1 MSIESG
7 GQSGYWS
14 IPTINQ
20 LKSFNAEDLSNVA
33 DFRAGRHQVG
43 SIRFTQLVN
52 LSQIDLDSILGGLI
66 LFEMEAALFI
76 QAEHTGN
83 YRALQFQ
90 ARALALP
97 LSKLV
102 QKLQSVK
109 YTRFMDYNTVLG
121 RWRFSVQHFTRYEFP
136 AIEDEDETM
145 LDVVENTVEKII
157 ESPSIIAATAT
168 AAIAILDHLDNET
181 TENEKLDECHDINMI
196 GEPDLA
202 AKTTSTK
209 RTLKDMSEPLTN
221 GQKDSPMNDANEE
234 SQEFQVRSS
243 FDTEA
248 SIEPQPRANKYFRVG
263 YSDSVAY
270 KYSNMLVDAG
280 LTMGRSFRSG
290 WGTGDILANSG
301 RIVGLRGLSEF
312 KSRSSLEAMSANVSI
327 QNVHNTSPTS
337 FDATPCKELLE
348 NMAEQTQITTGKSGV
363 PSAKLAPGATFGHLL
378 GGRWTSIPSH
388 ELLVLKLCQG
398 LFDPV
403 DEQSTAVA
411 DVEAARK
418 KRFTKWLEDA
428 VTQEME
434 RDLEQHA
441 ADGNLAA
448 TVFTYLTGHRI
459 KEACNAAIENRDH
472 RLSTLLPQVIMGS
485 ETFRNYIKA
494 QLRLWKD
501 YQYEGMIS
509 KDYRKVYELMSG
521 NVGLTHGMNGAVG
534 DSDRVLVSEGLD
546 WKRTLGLYIWYHSSP
561 DSSLEEGLNKYLDA
575 ITHRELALR
584 VAEPTPWYLGPHS
597 VSPRRDMLF
606 KIIKMYAQR
615 STDINIAL
623 DPLGITSDP
632 LDYRM
637 TWCLSVMLSNALSIS
652 TGFDNVTASFAS
664 QLEAM
669 GLWEWAIYVQL
680 HLDNSDSRQIA
691 IQNVLAR
698 HVDLK
703 TTQEQESFL
712 KERLCIPSTWIEEAK
727 ALRAAHSGDLHAQVD
742 ALIKAEKHAD
752 AHHLVVE
759 KLAPEAVKSDDLS
772 GIEEILKRIDS
783 SKVLDWQQCGQLF
796 LSYIMLT
803 KQSSEQDGNMLSDT
817 KEALLRDLGNLKV
830 QNDSRRQRNIPLAE
844 CISQMAVRCALHPQ
858 R

>member
-1 MSIESG
+1 
-7 GQSGYWS
+7 
-14 IPTINQ
+14 
-20 LKSFNAEDLSNVA
+20 
-33 DFRAGRHQVG
+33 
-43 SIRFTQLVN
+43 
-52 LSQIDLDSILGGLI
+52 
-66 LFEMEAALFI
+66 
-76 QAEHTGN
+76 
-83 YRALQFQ
+83 
-90 ARALALP
+90 
-97 LSKLV
+97 
-102 QKLQSVK
+102 
-109 YTRFMDYNTVLG
+109 
-121 RWRFSVQHFTRYEFP
+121 
-136 AIEDEDETM
+136 
-145 LDVVENTVEKII
+145 
-157 ESPSIIAATAT
+157 
-168 AAIAILDHLDNET
+168 
-181 TENEKLDECHDINMI
+181 
-196 GEPDLA
+196 
-202 AKTTSTK
+202 
-209 RTLKDMSEPLTN
+209 
-221 GQKDSPMNDANEE
+221 
-234 SQEFQVRSS
+234 
-243 FDTEA
+243 
-248 SIEPQPRANKYFRVG
+248 
-263 YSDSVAY
+263 
-270 KYSNMLVDAG
+270 
-280 LTMGRSFRSG
+280 
-290 WGTGDILANSG
+290 
-301 RIVGLRGLSEF
+301 
-312 KSRSSLEAMSANVSI
+312 
-327 QNVHNTSPTS
+327 
-337 FDATPCKELLE
+337 
-348 NMAEQTQITTGKSGV
+348 MAEQTQITTGKSGV

-472 RLSTLLPQVIMGS
+472 RLSTLLPQVIIGS

-637 TWCLSVMLSNALSIS
+637 TWCLSVMLSKALNIS

-680 HLDNSDSRQIA
+680 HLDD
-691 IQNVLAR
+691 
-698 HVDLK
+698 
-703 TTQEQESFL
+703 
-712 KERLCIPSTWIEEAK
+712 
-727 ALRAAHSGDLHAQVD
+727 
-742 ALIKAEKHAD
+742 
-752 AHHLVVE
+752 
-759 KLAPEAVKSDDLS
+759 
-772 GIEEILKRIDS
+772 
-783 SKVLDWQQCGQLF
+783 
-796 LSYIMLT
+796 
-803 KQSSEQDGNMLSDT
+803 
-817 KEALLRDLGNLKV
+817 
-830 QNDSRRQRNIPLAE
+830 NDR
-844 CISQMAVRCALHPQ
+844 
-858 R
+858 